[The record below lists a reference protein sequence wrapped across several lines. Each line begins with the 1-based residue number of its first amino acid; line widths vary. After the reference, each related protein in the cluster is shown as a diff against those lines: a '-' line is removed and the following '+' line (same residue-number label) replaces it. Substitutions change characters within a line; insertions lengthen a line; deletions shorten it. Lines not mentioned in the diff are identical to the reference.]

1 MHARRRFPVARH
13 DGRARPMTDRVTDL
27 ARLRSDYRRASLD
40 ADRLDPDPLVQLAA
54 WLDDA
59 IRAEAPEPTAMTIA
73 TADAQGRPAAR
84 IVLLKGID
92 ARGCVFFTHY
102 DSAKGRDLAANPRAA
117 LVWFWAPLER
127 QVRVEGGVEVVDA
140 AESDAYFASRPRGS
154 RVSAVASPQSREVPD
169 RAWLEARIAE
179 VERAHPGD
187 DVPRPPRWGGYRV
200 VPAAVEFWQG
210 RPSRLHDRIR
220 YTRHGDTWSLARLAP

>member
-13 DGRARPMTDRVTDL
+13 DGRACPMTDRVTDL

-40 ADRLDPDPLVQLAA
+40 VAGLDPDPLAQFAA
-54 WLDDA
+54 WLDEA
-59 IRAEAPEPTAMTIA
+59 IRAEVPEPTAMTLA
-73 TADAQGRPAAR
+73 TADAHGRPTAR

-92 ARGCVFFTHY
+92 ARGFVFYTHY
-102 DSAKGRDLAANPRAA
+102 DSAKGRDIAANPRAA

-127 QVRVEGGVEVVDA
+127 QARVEGSVEVVDA
-140 AESDAYFASRPRGS
+140 AASDTYFASRPRGS
-154 RVSAVASPQSREVPD
+154 RVSAAASPQSAEIAD
-169 RAWLEARIAE
+169 RAWLEARVAE

-187 DVPRPPRWGGYRV
+187 DVPRPERWGGYRV

-220 YTRHGDTWSLARLAP
+220 YTRDGDAWSRARLAP

>member
-40 ADRLDPDPLVQLAA
+40 VAGLDPDPLAQFAA
-54 WLDDA
+54 WLDEA
-59 IRAEAPEPTAMTIA
+59 IRAEAPEPTAMTLA
-73 TADAQGRPAAR
+73 TADAQGRPSAR

-92 ARGCVFFTHY
+92 ARGFVFYTHY

-127 QVRVEGGVEVVDA
+127 QARVEGSVEVVDA
-140 AESDAYFASRPRGS
+140 AASDAYFASRPRGS
-154 RVSAVASPQSREVPD
+154 RVSAAASPQSTEIANRE
-169 RAWLEARIAE
+169 WLEARVAE
-179 VERAHPGD
+179 
-187 DVPRPPRWGGYRV
+187 
-200 VPAAVEFWQG
+200 
-210 RPSRLHDRIR
+210 I
-220 YTRHGDTWSLARLAP
+220 